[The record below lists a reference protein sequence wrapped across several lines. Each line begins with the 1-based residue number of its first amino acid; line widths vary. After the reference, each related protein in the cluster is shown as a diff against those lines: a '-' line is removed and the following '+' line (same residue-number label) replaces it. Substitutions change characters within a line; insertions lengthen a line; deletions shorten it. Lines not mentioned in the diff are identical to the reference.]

1 MWRSGIHLL
10 SLAGL
15 ANASG
20 APGAGL
26 AGFGRGGRLQQ
37 GVRLVL
43 LRCRSGFGMAGWTE
57 ILWFGP
63 QAKQFMKGAGAG
75 MPRAQGFRYV
85 CSDSYRRQAIQGLS
99 G

>member
-1 MWRSGIHLL
+1 MRPVLRLQGWQVSDAADGCRRESGLRSSILL
-10 SLAGL
+10 R
-15 ANASG
+15 
-20 APGAGL
+20 
-26 AGFGRGGRLQQ
+26 GRG
-37 GVRLVL
+37 
-43 LRCRSGFGMAGWTE
+43 GFGMAGWTE

-85 CSDSYRRQAIQGLS
+85 CSDSYRRQTVPGLS